1 MSRPTFNLGQ
11 FLDKEKLKTNGSN
24 FTESQRNLR
33 ILIGPAKMSYVLD
46 TVIGDAPAADAS
58 QDEKNV
64 HQSKLDDES
73 IVRSGM
79 LSAME
84 AELQKRYEKMSAHE
98 MITDLTA
105 VFSLQ
110 ARAERYE
117 ASNLFFSA
125 KMEEHSSV
133 SEHVVKM
140 SGYVQRLKTLEC
152 EIPDE
157 LAIDRVL
164 QSLPPSYKQFVL
176 NYNMH
181 GMEKSLAELF
191 AMLKSAEVE
200 IKKEHQVLM
209 VNKSVDFKKS
219 G

>member
-58 QDEKNV
+58 KEEKNV

-73 IVRSGM
+73 IVQSGM
-79 LSAME
+79 LYAME

-98 MITDLTA
+98 MIIYLTA
-105 VFSLQ
+105 VFALQ
-110 ARAERYE
+110 ARAKRYE
-117 ASNLFFSA
+117 ASNLFFFA
-125 KMEEHSSV
+125 KMEEHNSV

-140 SGYVQRLKTLEC
+140 SGYVQRLKTLEYQ
-152 EIPDE
+152 IPDE
-157 LAIDRVL
+157 LTIDRVV
-164 QSLPPSYKQFVL
+164 QSMP
-176 NYNMH
+176 
-181 GMEKSLAELF
+181 LAT
-191 AMLKSAEVE
+191 S
-200 IKKEHQVLM
+200 
-209 VNKSVDFKKS
+209 NSC
-219 G
+219 